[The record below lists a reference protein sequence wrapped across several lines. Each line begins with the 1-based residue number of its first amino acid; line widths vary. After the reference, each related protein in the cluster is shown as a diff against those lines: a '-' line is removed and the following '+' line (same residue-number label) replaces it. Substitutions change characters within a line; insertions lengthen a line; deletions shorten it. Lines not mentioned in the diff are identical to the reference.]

1 LDDTPERERED
12 TAMRKGDRKTTTHL
26 SERGGKRERMIR
38 VERGIKRK
46 REWVERRERERER
59 EREILA
65 SCASMY

>member
-38 VERGIKRK
+38 VER
-46 REWVERRERERER
+46 RERERER